1 MGAYLSSPITEKEVV
16 TGRSSHFHYGI
27 SSHQGWRKTQE
38 DAHIA
43 EALTDE
49 HHLFAVLDGHG
60 GAEVAKFV
68 ATYLPQELK
77 SLDHFQ
83 QGKLAES
90 LITAFHRMDQMM
102 LSEEGRPRL
111 DALRPPKIESR
122 SGLSGSARED
132 AFATLRKIMAINE
145 QSTDNLPAKP
155 SEPDGPLS
163 EEDTSSQAGCT
174 AVVALVT
181 KKVIVVANAGDS
193 RAVLSRGKKAIPLS
207 HDHKP
212 SHVTERE
219 RIVAAG
225 GFVSEIGGICR
236 VNGNLS
242 LSRAI
247 GDLRY
252 KTNTELDPAAQIIT
266 AEPDIKAIELI
277 EEDDFMV
284 LACDGIW
291 DVLENQEVVDF
302 IHERLGEKTP
312 DQIASELLD
321 HCLASDPRE
330 SRGKGCDNMT
340 CCIVQFKQQPGSTA

>member
-16 TGRSSHFHYGI
+16 TGQSSHFHYGI

-83 QGKLAES
+83 QGKIAES
-90 LITAFHRMDQMM
+90 LIAAFHRMDQMM

-111 DALRPPKIESR
+111 DALRPPKNES
-122 SGLSGSARED
+122 GAAMGSAREGTIS
-132 AFATLRKIMAINE
+132 TLRKIMAIEE
-145 QSTDNLPAKP
+145 QRTNNLPNTTKP
-155 SEPDGPLS
+155 SEPGGPLS

-181 KKVIVVANAGDS
+181 KQIIVVANAGDS

-266 AEPDIKAIELI
+266 AEPDIETIDLI

-291 DVLENQEVVDF
+291 DVLDNQEVVDF
-302 IHERLGEKTP
+302 IHERLDEKKP
-312 DQIASELLD
+312 DEIASELLD

-330 SRGKGCDNMT
+330 SKGKGCDNMT
-340 CCIVQFKQQPGSTA
+340 CCIIQFKQ

>member
-1 MGAYLSSPITEKEVV
+1 MGAYLSSPITTKEVV
-16 TGRSSHFHYGI
+16 AGQGSHFHYGI
-27 SSHQGWRKTQE
+27 ASHQGWRKTQE

-43 EALTDE
+43 EAITDE
-49 HHLFAVLDGHG
+49 YHLFAVLDGHG

-68 ATYLPQELK
+68 AACLPQELK

-90 LITAFHRMDQMM
+90 LIASFHRMDQLM
-102 LSEEGRPRL
+102 LSEQGRAHL
-111 DALRPPKIESR
+111 DSFRPKNEYR
-122 SGLSGSARED
+122 GTGSAQED
-132 AFATLRKIMAINE
+132 AIATLRKIMALNG
-145 QSTDNLPAKP
+145 QATDKLPNSLKLSGGNQEAGGGGAP
-155 SEPDGPLS
+155 SEQ
-163 EEDTSSQAGCT
+163 DTSSQAGCT

-181 KKVIVVANAGDS
+181 KKIVVVANAGDS
-193 RAVLSRGKKAIPLS
+193 RAVLSRDRKAVPLS

-212 SHVTERE
+212 SHVDERE

-225 GFVSEIGGICR
+225 GFVSDIGGICR

-252 KTNTELDPAAQIIT
+252 KTNTELEPAAQIIT
-266 AEPDIKAIELI
+266 AEPDILTVELTP
-277 EEDDFMV
+277 EDQFMV

-302 IHERLGEKTP
+302 ILARLGEKKP
-312 DQIASELLD
+312 EEIASELLD

-340 CCIVQFKQQPGSTA
+340 CCIVQFKQQ

>member
-16 TGRSSHFHYGI
+16 TGQSSHFHYGI

-60 GAEVAKFV
+60 GGEVAKFV

-83 QGKLAES
+83 QGKLAEG
-90 LITAFHRMDQMM
+90 LIAAFHRMDQMM
-102 LSEEGRPRL
+102 LSEEGGARL
-111 DALRPPKIESR
+111 DELRPPKIESALT
-122 SGLSGSARED
+122 GTARED
-132 AFATLRKIMAINE
+132 TISTLRKFMVL
-145 QSTDNLPAKP
+145 QSTDNASNTTKP
-155 SEPDGPLS
+155 SEPSGPPS

-181 KKVIVVANAGDS
+181 KNTIVVANAGDS

-207 HDHKP
+207 YDHKP
-212 SHVTERE
+212 SHVIERE

-225 GFVSEIGGICR
+225 GFISEIGGICR

-242 LSRAI
+242 LSRAL

-266 AEPDIKAIELI
+266 AEPDIETMELS

-291 DVLENQEVVDF
+291 DVLESQEVVDF
-302 IHERLGEKTP
+302 IHERLGQKQP
-312 DQIASELLD
+312 DEIASELLD

-340 CCIVQFKQQPGSTA
+340 CCIIQFKQQPTSSTA

>member
-1 MGAYLSSPITEKEVV
+1 MGAYLSSPITTKETA
-16 TGRSSHFHYGI
+16 TGESQHLIYAI

-43 EALTDE
+43 EAITDE

-68 ATYLPQELK
+68 ATQLPPHLK
-77 SLDHFQ
+77 ADGHFQ

-90 LITAFHRMDQMM
+90 LIAAFHRMDELM
-102 LSEEGRPRL
+102 LSEQGRAQL
-111 DALRPPKIESR
+111 DALRPKNES
-122 SGLSGSARED
+122 GGTGTAQED
-132 AFATLRKIMAINE
+132 AIAALKKIMALNG
-145 QSTDNLPAKP
+145 QSTDNLPSSTKP
-155 SEPDGPLS
+155 AGGPS
-163 EEDTSSQAGCT
+163 EEDTNSQAGCT

-181 KKVIVVANAGDS
+181 KTVIVVANAGDS
-193 RAVLSRGKKAIPLS
+193 RAVLSRDKKAIALS
-207 HDHKP
+207 NDHKP
-212 SHVTERE
+212 SQVTERE

-252 KTNTELDPAAQIIT
+252 KANSELEPAAQIIT
-266 AEPDIKAIELI
+266 AEPDILTIELT

-302 IHERLGEKTP
+302 IHARLGDKKPE
-312 DQIASELLD
+312 DIASELLD

-340 CCIVQFKQQPGSTA
+340 CCIVQFRKQQTS

>member
-1 MGAYLSSPITEKEVV
+1 MGAYLSSPITTKE
-16 TGRSSHFHYGI
+16 TDSGESSHFHYGI

-43 EALTDE
+43 EALTDD

-60 GAEVAKFV
+60 GSEVAKFV

-83 QGKLAES
+83 QGKLDES
-90 LITAFHRMDQMM
+90 LITAFHKMDELM
-102 LSEEGRPRL
+102 LSEKGRAQLEDLRPKNDPGRPG
-111 DALRPPKIESR
+111 A
-122 SGLSGSARED
+122 AQED
-132 AFATLRKIMAINE
+132 AIATLRKIMALNG
-145 QSTDNLPAKP
+145 QATDNLPSKQSTESTGA
-155 SEPDGPLS
+155 GAGALS
-163 EEDTSSQAGCT
+163 DEENSSQAGCT

-193 RAVLSRGKKAIPLS
+193 RAVLSRDKKAIPLS
-207 HDHKP
+207 YDHKP

-225 GFVSEIGGICR
+225 GFVSDIGGICR

-252 KTNTELDPAAQIIT
+252 KTNTDLEPAAQIIT
-266 AEPDIKAIELI
+266 AEPDIKTIELTS
-277 EEDDFMV
+277 EDEFMV

-291 DVLENQEVVDF
+291 DVLENQDVVDF
-302 IHERLGEKTP
+302 IHARLGEKKP
-312 DQIASELLD
+312 EEIASELLD

-340 CCIVQFKQQPGSTA
+340 CCIVQFRQQS